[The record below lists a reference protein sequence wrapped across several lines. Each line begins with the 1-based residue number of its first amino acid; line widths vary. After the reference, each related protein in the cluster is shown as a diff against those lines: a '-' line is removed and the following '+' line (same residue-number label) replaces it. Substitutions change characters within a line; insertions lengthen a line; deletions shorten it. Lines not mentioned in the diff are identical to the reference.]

1 MLLAKNSSG
10 KIIATIIITKNK
22 IYIDNYNKPMLLI
35 DDLNLINNIKNKNEK
50 EVIPILYDQYT
61 LHIGE
66 ISALLG

>member
-1 MLLAKNSSG
+1 MLLAKNSSM
-10 KIIATIIITKNK
+10 KIISTIIITKNK